1 MPWATHPKYFLCQS
15 FRLSEGNDSLIVHYP
30 SGSLFSGTD
39 YFICIIHVNIQA
51 SSSYWRGKV
60 DRESLKRVYGISF
73 PDSRRL
79 TVLNVIS
86 AYDAITDDNDN
97 CKTVY

>member
-1 MPWATHPKYFLCQS
+1 MNYM
-15 FRLSEGNDSLIVHYP
+15 FRLKSLISCLGTRPLQYTGVVLELTYVVADGNDSSIVHYS

-60 DRESLKRVYGISF
+60 DRESLQRVYGISF

-79 TVLNVIS
+79 TV
-86 AYDAITDDNDN
+86 
-97 CKTVY
+97 